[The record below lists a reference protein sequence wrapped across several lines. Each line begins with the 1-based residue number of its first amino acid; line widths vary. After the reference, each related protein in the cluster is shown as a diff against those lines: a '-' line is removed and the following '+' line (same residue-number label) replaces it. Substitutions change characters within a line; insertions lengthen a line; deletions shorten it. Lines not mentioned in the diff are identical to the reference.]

1 MRVEIVYITQAEEFI
16 RTIDIAAGATVEN
29 AICASGLLERYAE
42 ISLQQCK
49 FGIFGKVVPLN
60 AILQDGDRVEI
71 YQPLIMDPMEARRLR
86 AEQNIDSS

>member
-16 RTIDIAAGATVEN
+16 RNIDIVAGATVES

-42 ISLQQCK
+42 ISLEQSK
-49 FGIFGKVVPLN
+49 FGIFGKVVPLH
-60 AILQDGDRVEI
+60 AALQDGDRVEV
-71 YQPLIMDPMEARRLR
+71 YQSLLVDPMEARRLR